1 MSKKHLTLEERKL
14 ILNLHVKQKKS
25 YAEIGKILSRSRLTI
40 QSVVGRFKYEGRVN
54 NKRKPGRPKILSA
67 GDLLAIKRMVA
78 KDPFIS
84 TSKITGELLRN
95 RNIEVNPETVRL
107 DIIKAGFKSRTPRKN
122 P

>member
-25 YAEIGKILSRSRLTI
+25 YAEIGKILSRSRSTI

-67 GDLLAIKRMVA
+67 GDLVAIKRIDLLKKNWEAIVE
-78 KDPFIS
+78 
-84 TSKITGELLRN
+84 SKH
-95 RNIEVNPETVRL
+95 
-107 DIIKAGFKSRTPRKN
+107 KSQF
-122 P
+122 